1 MDELLLSTD
10 VPSAAQISSNTKQNT
25 QASVHVEVKATKLE
39 SKPEQVEKRL
49 TKNVPPS
56 GYGPEVWQP
65 MDAHAVDEC
74 VKEQDAKM
82 HGNDNILAYKVSA
95 TRLPTRP
102 KKNNHL

>member
-1 MDELLLSTD
+1 MFSNRLLST
-10 VPSAAQISSNTKQNT
+10 
-25 QASVHVEVKATKLE
+25 TKLE
-39 SKPEQVEKRL
+39 SKLERVEKRL

-56 GYGPEVWQP
+56 RYGPEVWQP

-82 HGNDNILAYKVSA
+82 HGNDNILANKVSA

-102 KKNNHL
+102 KENNHL